1 MFVFVIVFVLLFVF
15 VFVFLPVRLVATGA
29 SGAVEQGLKLRTR
42 GKPLLPERQ
51 DILWLIFRSL
61 HNILAE

>member
-1 MFVFVIVFVLLFVF
+1 MSIFVFVSLFVFVF

-42 GKPLLPERQ
+42 GKPLLPERK
-51 DILWLIFRSL
+51 DILSLIFRSL